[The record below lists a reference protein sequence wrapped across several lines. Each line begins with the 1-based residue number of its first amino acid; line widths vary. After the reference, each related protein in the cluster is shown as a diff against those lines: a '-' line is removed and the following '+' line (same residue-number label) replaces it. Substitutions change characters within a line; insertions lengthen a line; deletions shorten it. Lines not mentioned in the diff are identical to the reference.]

1 VIPKIHRALLRIYR
15 VLPRWARRRV
25 VRTIAPSYTVGA
37 ICMIEHDGRL
47 LLVRQSY
54 RKRWGVPGG
63 LLQRGESARAAAV
76 REVREEVG
84 LDIELIGEPAVV
96 VDAEPRRV
104 DVIFRARP
112 RDGADPDAAR
122 PSSPE
127 VVEVRWFPVTDLP
140 ELQHESD
147 FALKT
152 LARTAG

>member
-1 VIPKIHRALLRIYR
+1 MIARIHRALLRVYR
-15 VLPRWARRRV
+15 HLPRWARRRV
-25 VRTIAPSYTVGA
+25 VRTIAPSFTVGA

-54 RKRWGVPGG
+54 RQRWGVPGG
-63 LLQRGESARAAAV
+63 LLQRGEGARAAAV

-112 RDGADPDAAR
+112 LDGADPDAAT

-127 VVEVRWFPVTDLP
+127 VVEVRWFPLSDLP
-140 ELQHESD
+140 ELQHESA
-147 FALKT
+147 FALQT
-152 LARTAG
+152 LARTTS